1 MSDMTDEERKE
12 IAESMNAMS
21 DKLDRIAKMLNDIMR
36 QNAVVYYAVTDRP
49 EKAKTMAVQE
59 TEVPP
64 PPNGQKQ
71 RVKKKVKAEVDEG
84 RIKALH
90 DAGWILKDIADDC
103 GVSISTVY
111 RVLNP
116 EKAHG

>member
-21 DKLDRIAKMLNDIMR
+21 DKLDRVVKMLNDIMR
-36 QNAVVYYAVTDRP
+36 QNAVIYYAVTDRP
-49 EKAKTMAVQE
+49 EKAKTMAVQGA
-59 TEVPP
+59 EVPP
-64 PPNGQKQ
+64 PPDGQKQ
-71 RVKKKVKAEVDEG
+71 RAKKKAKTEVDEG
-84 RIKALH
+84 RIKTLH